1 MEATKM
7 KRLYCGHCEQEVSR
21 SSLYARKQLYY
32 NWMTWEWS
40 KARISYVGSDHQT
53 PGPREESPESDAD
66 DLGTLPSTLLYVL
79 NIKMEV

>member
-1 MEATKM
+1 M

-32 NWMTWEWS
+32 NRMTWEWS

-66 DLGTLPSTLLYVL
+66 DLDTLRSTLLYVL